1 MQYGWLLAIIH
12 YRFIA
17 SYDTNRRTVII
28 LLSFVTECSI
38 SCVSLSLSLSLSE
51 YRLDLIPLLYC
62 NLVFTV
68 GRRRHTQ
75 VPAIKTVL

>member
-38 SCVSLSLSLSLSE
+38 SCVSLSLSE
-51 YRLDLIPLLYC
+51 YRLDLISLLYC